1 MCDVESEEEAA
12 KQHRE
17 LSSALCDDL
26 ERWDEVGGRLMRE
39 GIYVYI
45 QLIRIIVQEKLTQ
58 HCKAVI
64 FQ

>member
-26 ERWDEVGGRLMRE
+26 ERWDGVGGRLMRE

-45 QLIRIIVQEKLTQ
+45 WLTHIVAQQKLAQ
-58 HCKAVI
+58 HC
-64 FQ
+64 